1 MERGGVWAAGVQE
14 LGTLGMELMEVG
26 SLRRRDEAGMT
37 GSALLCHW
45 GAPPAGNLLGGLVS
59 KSWQH
64 GRTDVGQMRGQWG
77 TKELA
82 RPW

>member
-1 MERGGVWAAGVQE
+1 LERGGVWAAGVQE

-77 TKELA
+77 TKELEGA
-82 RPW
+82 W